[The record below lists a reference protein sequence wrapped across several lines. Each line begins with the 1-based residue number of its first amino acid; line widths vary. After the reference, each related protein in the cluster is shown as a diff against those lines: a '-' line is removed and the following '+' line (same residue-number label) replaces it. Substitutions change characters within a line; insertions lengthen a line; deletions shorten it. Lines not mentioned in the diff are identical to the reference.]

1 MAILIIK
8 LQGGEYQE
16 YPDLEEMM
24 RRSDRLREENIR
36 VFKIVQEQCFK
47 EMRLWNEEWD
57 DFEKV
62 VRYSGIQG
70 VMDT

>member
-1 MAILIIK
+1 
-8 LQGGEYQE
+8 
-16 YPDLEEMM
+16 MM